1 MVMEIQIILT
11 KPLGGTIYME
21 EALWIL
27 SRQGG
32 KNMEFC
38 FKTLFYNG
46 HTDLH
51 IVEFPISSINGEG
64 ENS

>member
-1 MVMEIQIILT
+1 MEIQTILT
-11 KPLGGTIYME
+11 KLLSGTIYME
-21 EALWIL
+21 EALGLL

-38 FKTLFYNG
+38 FKKLFYSG

-51 IVEFPISSINGEG
+51 IGEFPISSINGGG